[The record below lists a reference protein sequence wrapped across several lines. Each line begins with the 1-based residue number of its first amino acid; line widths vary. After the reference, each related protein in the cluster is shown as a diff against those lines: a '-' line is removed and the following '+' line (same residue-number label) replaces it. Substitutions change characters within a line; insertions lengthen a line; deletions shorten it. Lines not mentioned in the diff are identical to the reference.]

1 MERTLRLKF
10 ASLAYP
16 DKDKAINREKKAITK
31 AFNYNKQFFKIKVPK
46 FRIRLVYSRAE
57 FDRLWGAK
65 TEKFVS
71 GFIRDGQ
78 IVVFSYS
85 VFNKETKWEKKY
97 FYGCLLHEISHL
109 FYEELRDDSYDP
121 LWLSEG
127 LATFIQCGKKKLKHK
142 KNLKI
147 TKGVLEEGFKKM
159 NMESYHVYY
168 LFVRYLIV
176 NFNKKMLFRL
186 IKGLRNGKKLE
197 VLFKEIYK
205 MPLEELIKD
214 ANKYKKT
221 A

>member
-10 ASLAYP
+10 ASLTYS
-16 DKDKAINREKKAITK
+16 DKDKTINREKKAIIK
-31 AFNYNKQFFKIKVPK
+31 AFNYNQQFFKIRIPK
-46 FRIRLVYSRAE
+46 FKIRLVYSRAE
-57 FDRLWGAK
+57 FDKIWGEK

-85 VFNKETKWEKKY
+85 VFDKETKWEKKY

-109 FYEELRDDSYDP
+109 FYEELRNDSYDP

-147 TKGVLEEGFKKM
+147 TKSVLEEGFEKM

-168 LFVRYLIV
+168 LFVRYMIV
-176 NFNKKMLFRL
+176 NFSKKKLFRL
-186 IKGLRNGKKLE
+186 VKGLKNGNKLE
-197 VLFKEIYK
+197 VLFKKIYK
-205 MPLEELIKD
+205 TPLEKLIKD
-214 ANKYKKT
+214 ANKHKKI